1 MSRNV
6 ASTRLTSQQ
15 VDTTSYVEHHMV
27 EALPGA
33 LAEADGDEN
42 LSRRLR
48 AETKL
53 QLICMSD
60 EELWE
65 FAKLTSSPPE
75 RPVKLACKGIK
86 QAIVEIRATG
96 SEWVNQLVERPMAG
110 KEGRDDT

>member
-86 QAIVEIRATG
+86 QAIEEIRATA
-96 SEWVNQLVERPMAG
+96 SEWVNQLVERPTPD
-110 KEGRDDT
+110 KEGRDDR